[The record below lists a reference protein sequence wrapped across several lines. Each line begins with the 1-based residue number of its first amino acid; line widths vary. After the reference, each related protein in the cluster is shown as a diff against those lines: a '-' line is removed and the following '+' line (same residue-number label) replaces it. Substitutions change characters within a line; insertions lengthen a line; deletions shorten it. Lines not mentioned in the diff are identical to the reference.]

1 MGINMCSKKIR
12 NLILCLSLAL
22 SLHAEENTAQ
32 ENTTEENMIEENTP
46 KDVPILLEEKRT
58 QTLELNEE
66 KKEVAKRVDEKS
78 LLEEIHKKKRQL
90 YMLKGELHEKNES
103 ILFQRMAKNK
113 SGFFIGVIL
122 GDIGVSAHSNARSYE
137 SFEPLNNIQASPLLY
152 GLRSGYQKYFAN
164 GISALRFY
172 GEYLG
177 GAMKGF
183 KSDSLAS
190 YQTASLN
197 IDLLMDKPIDKEKRF
212 ALGIFGGVGVGWNG
226 MYQNLKEI
234 KGYSQPNAFGLVLNL
249 GVSMTLN
256 LKHRFE
262 LALKMP
268 PLKETSQTFLYYF
281 KSTNIYYISYNYLL

>member
-1 MGINMCSKKIR
+1 MCSKKIR
-12 NLILCLSLAL
+12 NLILCFGFIL
-22 SLHAEENTAQ
+22 SLHAEESM
-32 ENTTEENMIEENTP
+32 TEENTH
-46 KDVPILLEEKRT
+46 KDAPILLEEKRA
-58 QTLELNEE
+58 QTLEFEE
-66 KKEVAKRVDEKS
+66 NKEVKKNIDEKS

-90 YMLKGELHEKNES
+90 YMLKGELHEKNEA
-103 ILFQRMAKNK
+103 ILFQQMAKNK

-122 GDIGVSAHSNARSYE
+122 GDIGVSAHSYE
-137 SFEPLNNIQASPLLY
+137 KFELLSNIQASPLLY

-226 MYQNLKEI
+226 MYQNLKEV

>member
-1 MGINMCSKKIR
+1 MCSKKIR
-12 NLILCLSLAL
+12 NLILCFGFIL

-32 ENTTEENMIEENTP
+32 ENTTEENLIKENTP
-46 KDVPILLEEKRT
+46 KDAPILLEEKRA
-58 QTLELNEE
+58 QTLEFEE
-66 KKEVAKRVDEKS
+66 NKEVKKNIDEKS

-103 ILFQRMAKNK
+103 ILFQQMAKNK

-122 GDIGVSAHSNARSYE
+122 GDIGINAHPYE
-137 SFEPLNNIQASPLLY
+137 KFELLSNIQASPLLY

>member
-1 MGINMCSKKIR
+1 MLG
-12 NLILCLSLAL
+12 
-22 SLHAEENTAQ
+22 LHAEENTAQ
-32 ENTTEENMIEENTP
+32 ENTTEENLIKENTS
-46 KDVPILLEEKRT
+46 KDAPILLEEKRT
-58 QTLELNEE
+58 QTLEFEEE
-66 KKEVAKRVDEKS
+66 KGTAKKIDEKS

-90 YMLKGELHEKNES
+90 YMLKGELHEKNEA
-103 ILFQRMAKNK
+103 ILFQQMAKNK

-122 GDIGVSAHSNARSYE
+122 GDIGINAYPYE
-137 SFEPLNNIQASPLLY
+137 KFEPLNNIQASPLLY

-183 KSDSLAS
+183 KSNSLAS

-226 MYQNLKEI
+226 MYQNLKEV

>member
-1 MGINMCSKKIR
+1 MCSKKIR
-12 NLILCLSLAL
+12 NLILCLSLIL
-22 SLHAEENTAQ
+22 SLHAEENTENMTEA
-32 ENTTEENMIEENTP
+32 NTTEENIS
-46 KDVPILLEEKRT
+46 KDAPILLEEKRA

-66 KKEVAKRVDEKS
+66 KKEVAKSVDEKS

-90 YMLKGELHEKNES
+90 YMLKGELHEKNEA
-103 ILFQRMAKNK
+103 ILFQQMAKTK

-122 GDIGVSAHSNARSYE
+122 GDIGINAHPYE
-137 SFEPLNNIQASPLLY
+137 KFELLSGIQASPLLY

-164 GISALRFY
+164 GISGLRFY

>member
-1 MGINMCSKKIR
+1 MCSKKIR
-12 NLILCLSLAL
+12 NLILCFGFILGLN
-22 SLHAEENTAQ
+22 AEENTAQ
-32 ENTTEENMIEENTP
+32 ENMTEENTP
-46 KDVPILLEEKRT
+46 KDAPILLEEKRA
-58 QTLELNEE
+58 QTLEFEE
-66 KKEVAKRVDEKS
+66 NKEAKKKIDEKS

-103 ILFQRMAKNK
+103 ILFQQMAKNK

-122 GDIGVSAHSNARSYE
+122 GDIGVSAHSYE
-137 SFEPLNNIQASPLLY
+137 KFEPLNNIQASPLLY

>member
-1 MGINMCSKKIR
+1 MCSKKIR
-12 NLILCLSLAL
+12 NFILCFGFMLG
-22 SLHAEENTAQ
+22 LHAEENTAQ
-32 ENTTEENMIEENTP
+32 ENMTEENMIKENTS
-46 KDVPILLEEKRT
+46 KDAPILLEEKRT
-58 QTLELNEE
+58 QTLEFEE
-66 KKEVAKRVDEKS
+66 NKEAKKNIDEKS

-113 SGFFIGVIL
+113 SGFFIGAIL
-122 GDIGVSAHSNARSYE
+122 GDIGINAHPYE
-137 SFEPLNNIQASPLLY
+137 KFELLSNIQASPLLY

>member
-1 MGINMCSKKIR
+1 MLG
-12 NLILCLSLAL
+12 LS
-22 SLHAEENTAQ
+22 AEENTAQ
-32 ENTTEENMIEENTP
+32 GNMTEENTP
-46 KDVPILLEEKRT
+46 KDAPILLEEKHA
-58 QTLELNEE
+58 QTLEFEE
-66 KKEVAKRVDEKS
+66 NKEATKKIDEKS

-103 ILFQRMAKNK
+103 ISFQQMAKNK

-122 GDIGVSAHSNARSYE
+122 GDIGISAHPNARSYE

-226 MYQNLKEI
+226 MYQNLKEV

>member
-1 MGINMCSKKIR
+1 MCSKKIR
-12 NLILCLSLAL
+12 NLILCFGFMLG
-22 SLHAEENTAQ
+22 LHAEENTAQ
-32 ENTTEENMIEENTP
+32 ESMTEENTP
-46 KDVPILLEEKRT
+46 KDAPILLEEKRT
-58 QTLELNEE
+58 QTLEFEEE
-66 KKEVAKRVDEKS
+66 KGTAKKIDEKS

-103 ILFQRMAKNK
+103 LLFQQMAKNK

-122 GDIGVSAHSNARSYE
+122 GDIGVSAHSYE
-137 SFEPLNNIQASPLLY
+137 KFEPLSNIQASPLLY

-226 MYQNLKEI
+226 MYQNLKEV

>member
-1 MGINMCSKKIR
+1 MCSKKIR
-12 NLILCLSLAL
+12 NFILCFGFIL
-22 SLHAEENTAQ
+22 SLHAEENT
-32 ENTTEENMIEENTP
+32 TEEDLIKENTP
-46 KDVPILLEEKRT
+46 KDAPILLEEKRT
-58 QTLELNEE
+58 QTLEFEE
-66 KKEVAKRVDEKS
+66 NKEVKKNIDEKS

-103 ILFQRMAKNK
+103 ILFQRMAKSK

-122 GDIGVSAHSNARSYE
+122 GDIGVSAHSYE
-137 SFEPLNNIQASPLLY
+137 KFELLSNIQASPLLY

>member
-1 MGINMCSKKIR
+1 MCSKKIR
-12 NLILCLSLAL
+12 NLILYFGFMLG
-22 SLHAEENTAQ
+22 LHAEENTAQ
-32 ENTTEENMIEENTP
+32 ESMTEENMIKENTS
-46 KDVPILLEEKRT
+46 KDAPILLEEKRA
-58 QTLELNEE
+58 QTLEFEE
-66 KKEVAKRVDEKS
+66 NKEAKKNIDEKS

-122 GDIGVSAHSNARSYE
+122 GDIGVSAHSYE
-137 SFEPLNNIQASPLLY
+137 KFELLSNIQASPLLY

-164 GISALRFY
+164 GISGLRFY

>member
-1 MGINMCSKKIR
+1 MCSKKIR
-12 NLILCLSLAL
+12 NLILCFGFIL
-22 SLHAEENTAQ
+22 SLHAEENITK
-32 ENTTEENMIEENTP
+32 ENMTETNTTEENTP
-46 KDVPILLEEKRT
+46 KDAPVLLEEKRA
-58 QTLELNEE
+58 QTLEFKEE
-66 KKEVAKRVDEKS
+66 KGIAKKIDEKS

-103 ILFQRMAKNK
+103 ILFQQMAKNK

-122 GDIGVSAHSNARSYE
+122 GDIGINANPYE
-137 SFEPLNNIQASPLLY
+137 KFELLSNIQASPLLY

-177 GAMKGF
+177 GVMKGF

-234 KGYSQPNAFGLVLNL
+234 RGYSQPNAFGLVLNL

-262 LALKMP
+262 LALKMS

>member
-12 NLILCLSLAL
+12 NLILCFGFIL
-22 SLHAEENTAQ
+22 SLHAEESM
-32 ENTTEENMIEENTP
+32 TEENMIEENTP
-46 KDVPILLEEKRT
+46 KDAPILLEEKRA
-58 QTLELNEE
+58 QTLEFEE
-66 KKEVAKRVDEKS
+66 NKEVKKNIDEKS

-103 ILFQRMAKNK
+103 LLFQQMAKSK

-122 GDIGVSAHSNARSYE
+122 GDIGVSAHSYE
-137 SFEPLNNIQASPLLY
+137 KFEPLNNIQASPLLY

-226 MYQNLKEI
+226 MYQNLKEV

>member
-1 MGINMCSKKIR
+1 MCSKKIR
-12 NLILCLSLAL
+12 NLILCFGFILG
-22 SLHAEENTAQ
+22 LHAEENTAQ
-32 ENTTEENMIEENTP
+32 ENMTEENMIKENTP
-46 KDVPILLEEKRT
+46 KDAPILLEEKRA
-58 QTLELNEE
+58 QTLEFEE
-66 KKEVAKRVDEKS
+66 NKEAKKNIDEKS

-122 GDIGVSAHSNARSYE
+122 GDIGVSAHSYE
-137 SFEPLNNIQASPLLY
+137 KFELLSNIQASPLLY

>member
-1 MGINMCSKKIR
+1 MCSKKIR
-12 NLILCLSLAL
+12 NLILCFGFMLG
-22 SLHAEENTAQ
+22 LHAEENTAQ
-32 ENTTEENMIEENTP
+32 ENTTEENMIKENTS
-46 KDVPILLEEKRT
+46 KDAPILLEEKRA

-66 KKEVAKRVDEKS
+66 KKEVAKSVDEKS

-103 ILFQRMAKNK
+103 LLFQQMAKNK

-122 GDIGVSAHSNARSYE
+122 GDIGVSAHPYE
-137 SFEPLNNIQASPLLY
+137 KFELLSNIQASPLLY

-226 MYQNLKEI
+226 MYQNLKEV

>member
-1 MGINMCSKKIR
+1 MCSKKIR
-12 NLILCLSLAL
+12 NLILCFGFIL

-32 ENTTEENMIEENTP
+32 ENMTEENTS
-46 KDVPILLEEKRT
+46 KDAPILLEEKRT
-58 QTLELNEE
+58 QTLEFEE
-66 KKEVAKRVDEKS
+66 KKEAKKNIDEKS

-122 GDIGVSAHSNARSYE
+122 GDIGINAHPYE
-137 SFEPLNNIQASPLLY
+137 KFELLNNIQASPLLY

-183 KSDSLAS
+183 RSDSLAS

>member
-12 NLILCLSLAL
+12 NLILCLGFIL
-22 SLHAEENTAQ
+22 SLHAEENIAKENMT
-32 ENTTEENMIEENTP
+32 ETNTTEENTP
-46 KDVPILLEEKRT
+46 KDAPILLEEKRA
-58 QTLELNEE
+58 QTLELKEE
-66 KKEVAKRVDEKS
+66 KGIAKKIDEKS

-103 ILFQRMAKNK
+103 ILFQQMAKNK

-122 GDIGVSAHSNARSYE
+122 GDIGVSAHSYE
-137 SFEPLNNIQASPLLY
+137 KFELLSNIQASPLLY

>member
-1 MGINMCSKKIR
+1 MLG
-12 NLILCLSLAL
+12 
-22 SLHAEENTAQ
+22 LHAEENTAQ
-32 ENTTEENMIEENTP
+32 ESMTEENMIKENTP
-46 KDVPILLEEKRT
+46 KDAPILLEEKRA
-58 QTLELNEE
+58 QTLEFEE
-66 KKEVAKRVDEKS
+66 NKEAKKNIDEKS

-122 GDIGVSAHSNARSYE
+122 GDIGVSAHPNARSYE

-226 MYQNLKEI
+226 MYQNLKEV

>member
-1 MGINMCSKKIR
+1 MCSKKIR
-12 NLILCLSLAL
+12 NLILCFGFIL

-32 ENTTEENMIEENTP
+32 ENTTEENVIKENPP
-46 KDVPILLEEKRT
+46 KDAPILLEEKRA
-58 QTLELNEE
+58 QTLEFEE
-66 KKEVAKRVDEKS
+66 KEAKKNIDKKS

-103 ILFQRMAKNK
+103 ILFQQMAKNK

-122 GDIGVSAHSNARSYE
+122 GDIGINANPYE
-137 SFEPLNNIQASPLLY
+137 KFELLSNIQASPLLY

-234 KGYSQPNAFGLVLNL
+234 RGYSQPNAFGLVLNL

>member
-1 MGINMCSKKIR
+1 MCSKKIR
-12 NLILCLSLAL
+12 NLILCFGFMLGLS
-22 SLHAEENTAQ
+22 AEENTAQ
-32 ENTTEENMIEENTP
+32 ENMIKENTP
-46 KDVPILLEEKRT
+46 KDAPILLEEKRT
-58 QTLELNEE
+58 QTLEFEE
-66 KKEVAKRVDEKS
+66 NKEAKKKIDEKS

-122 GDIGVSAHSNARSYE
+122 GDIGINAHPYE
-137 SFEPLNNIQASPLLY
+137 KFELLNNIQASPLLY

-226 MYQNLKEI
+226 MYQNLKEV

>member
-1 MGINMCSKKIR
+1 MCSKKIR
-12 NLILCLSLAL
+12 NFILCFGFIL

-32 ENTTEENMIEENTP
+32 ENTTEENMIKENPP
-46 KDVPILLEEKRT
+46 KDAPILLEEKRSR
-58 QTLELNEE
+58 TLEIKEE
-66 KKEVAKRVDEKS
+66 NEVAKKIDEKS

-103 ILFQRMAKNK
+103 LLFQQMAKNK

-122 GDIGVSAHSNARSYE
+122 GDIGVSAHPYE
-137 SFEPLNNIQASPLLY
+137 KFEPLSNIQASPLLY

-234 KGYSQPNAFGLVLNL
+234 RGYSQPNAFGLVLNL

>member
-1 MGINMCSKKIR
+1 MCSKKIR
-12 NLILCLSLAL
+12 NLILCFGFILSLR
-22 SLHAEENTAQ
+22 AEENIAKKNMT
-32 ENTTEENMIEENTP
+32 ETNTTEENTP
-46 KDVPILLEEKRT
+46 KDAPILLEEKRA
-58 QTLELNEE
+58 QTLEFEE
-66 KKEVAKRVDEKS
+66 NKEVKKNIDEKS

-103 ILFQRMAKNK
+103 LLFQQMAKNK

-122 GDIGVSAHSNARSYE
+122 GDIGVNANPYE
-137 SFEPLNNIQASPLLY
+137 KFEPLSNIQASPLLY

>member
-1 MGINMCSKKIR
+1 MLG
-12 NLILCLSLAL
+12 
-22 SLHAEENTAQ
+22 LHAEESMT
-32 ENTTEENMIEENTP
+32 EENTP
-46 KDVPILLEEKRT
+46 KDAPILLEEKRA
-58 QTLELNEE
+58 QTLEFEE
-66 KKEVAKRVDEKS
+66 NKEAKKNIDEKS

-90 YMLKGELHEKNES
+90 YMLKGELHEKNEA
-103 ILFQRMAKNK
+103 ILFQQMAKNK

-122 GDIGVSAHSNARSYE
+122 GDIGVSAHSYE
-137 SFEPLNNIQASPLLY
+137 KFELLNNIQASPLLY

>member
-1 MGINMCSKKIR
+1 MCSKKIR
-12 NLILCLSLAL
+12 NLILCFGFILSLC
-22 SLHAEENTAQ
+22 AEENIAKENMT
-32 ENTTEENMIEENTP
+32 ETNTTEENTP
-46 KDVPILLEEKRT
+46 KDAPILLEEKRT

-66 KKEVAKRVDEKS
+66 KKEVAKSVDEKS

-103 ILFQRMAKNK
+103 LLFQQMAKNK

-122 GDIGVSAHSNARSYE
+122 GDIGVSAHSYE
-137 SFEPLNNIQASPLLY
+137 KFELLSNIQASPLLY

>member
-1 MGINMCSKKIR
+1 MCSKKIR
-12 NLILCLSLAL
+12 NLILCFGFILGLC
-22 SLHAEENTAQ
+22 AEENTAQ
-32 ENTTEENMIEENTP
+32 ENMTEENTSR
-46 KDVPILLEEKRT
+46 DAPILLEEKRT
-58 QTLELNEE
+58 QTLKLEEE
-66 KKEVAKRVDEKS
+66 KEAKKNIDEKS

-122 GDIGVSAHSNARSYE
+122 GDIGINAHPYE
-137 SFEPLNNIQASPLLY
+137 KFELLNNIQASPLLY

-183 KSDSLAS
+183 RSDSLAS

>member
-1 MGINMCSKKIR
+1 MCSKKIR
-12 NLILCLSLAL
+12 NLILCFGFILSLR
-22 SLHAEENTAQ
+22 AEENTAQ
-32 ENTTEENMIEENTP
+32 ENMTEENTP
-46 KDVPILLEEKRT
+46 KDAPILLEEKRA
-58 QTLELNEE
+58 QTLKLEEE
-66 KKEVAKRVDEKS
+66 KEAKKNIDEKS

-122 GDIGVSAHSNARSYE
+122 GDIGVSAHPYE
-137 SFEPLNNIQASPLLY
+137 KFEPLSNIQASPLLY

-226 MYQNLKEI
+226 MYQNLKEV

>member
-1 MGINMCSKKIR
+1 MCSKKIR
-12 NLILCLSLAL
+12 NLILCFGFILGLS
-22 SLHAEENTAQ
+22 AEENTAQ
-32 ENTTEENMIEENTP
+32 ENMTEENMIKENTS
-46 KDVPILLEEKRT
+46 KDAPILLEEKHT
-58 QTLELNEE
+58 QTLEFEE
-66 KKEVAKRVDEKS
+66 NKEAKKNIDEKS

-103 ILFQRMAKNK
+103 LLFQQMAKNK

-122 GDIGVSAHSNARSYE
+122 GDIGVSAHSYE
-137 SFEPLNNIQASPLLY
+137 KFELLSNIQASPLLY

-183 KSDSLAS
+183 RSDSLAS

>member
-1 MGINMCSKKIR
+1 MCSKKIR
-12 NLILCLSLAL
+12 NLILCFGFMLG
-22 SLHAEENTAQ
+22 LHAEENTAQ
-32 ENTTEENMIEENTP
+32 ESMTEESMIKENTP
-46 KDVPILLEEKRT
+46 KDAPILLEEKRA
-58 QTLELNEE
+58 QTLEFEE
-66 KKEVAKRVDEKS
+66 NKEAKKNIDEKS

-103 ILFQRMAKNK
+103 LLFQRMAKNK
-113 SGFFIGVIL
+113 SGFFIGAIL
-122 GDIGVSAHSNARSYE
+122 GDIGINAHPYE
-137 SFEPLNNIQASPLLY
+137 KFEPLSNIQASPLLY

>member
-1 MGINMCSKKIR
+1 MCSKKIR
-12 NLILCLSLAL
+12 NLILCFGFIL
-22 SLHAEENTAQ
+22 SLHAEENTDQ
-32 ENTTEENMIEENTP
+32 ENMTEENTP
-46 KDVPILLEEKRT
+46 KDAPILLEEKRA
-58 QTLELNEE
+58 QTLEFEE
-66 KKEVAKRVDEKS
+66 KKEAKKNIDEKS

-122 GDIGVSAHSNARSYE
+122 GDIGINAHPYE
-137 SFEPLNNIQASPLLY
+137 KFELLNNIQASPLLY

>member
-1 MGINMCSKKIR
+1 MLG
-12 NLILCLSLAL
+12 
-22 SLHAEENTAQ
+22 LHAEENTAQ
-32 ENTTEENMIEENTP
+32 ENTTEGNMIKENTP
-46 KDVPILLEEKRT
+46 KDAPILLEEKRA
-58 QTLELNEE
+58 QTLEFEE
-66 KKEVAKRVDEKS
+66 NKEVKKNIDEKS

-103 ILFQRMAKNK
+103 LLFQRMAKSK

-122 GDIGVSAHSNARSYE
+122 GDIGVSTHPNARSYE
-137 SFEPLNNIQASPLLY
+137 NFEPLNNIQASPLLY

>member
-1 MGINMCSKKIR
+1 MCSKKIR
-12 NLILCLSLAL
+12 NFILCFGFIL

-32 ENTTEENMIEENTP
+32 ENTTEENMIKENTP
-46 KDVPILLEEKRT
+46 KDAPILLEEKRAK
-58 QTLELNEE
+58 TLELKEE
-66 KKEVAKRVDEKS
+66 NEVAKKIDEKS

-103 ILFQRMAKNK
+103 ILFQQMAKNK

-122 GDIGVSAHSNARSYE
+122 GDIGVSAHSYE
-137 SFEPLNNIQASPLLY
+137 KFELLSNIQASPLLY

-226 MYQNLKEI
+226 MYQNLKEV

-268 PLKETSQTFLYYF
+268 PLKEASQTFLYYF

>member
-1 MGINMCSKKIR
+1 MCSKKIR
-12 NLILCLSLAL
+12 NLILCFGFILSLC
-22 SLHAEENTAQ
+22 AEENIAKENMT
-32 ENTTEENMIEENTP
+32 ETNTTEENTP
-46 KDVPILLEEKRT
+46 KDAPILLEEKRT
-58 QTLELNEE
+58 RTLEFKEE
-66 KKEVAKRVDEKS
+66 KGIAKKIDEKS

-103 ILFQRMAKNK
+103 ILFQQMAKNK

-122 GDIGVSAHSNARSYE
+122 GDIGINANPYE
-137 SFEPLNNIQASPLLY
+137 KFELLSNIQASPLLY

-197 IDLLMDKPIDKEKRF
+197 IDLLMDKSIDKEKRF

>member
-1 MGINMCSKKIR
+1 MCSKKIR
-12 NLILCLSLAL
+12 NLILCFGFILGLN
-22 SLHAEENTAQ
+22 AEENTAQ
-32 ENTTEENMIEENTP
+32 ENMTEENTP
-46 KDVPILLEEKRT
+46 KDAPILLEEKRA
-58 QTLELNEE
+58 QTLEFEE
-66 KKEVAKRVDEKS
+66 NKEVKKNIDEKS

-103 ILFQRMAKNK
+103 LLFQQMAKSK

-122 GDIGVSAHSNARSYE
+122 GDIGVSAHSYE
-137 SFEPLNNIQASPLLY
+137 KFEPLSNIQASPLLY

-177 GAMKGF
+177 GAMRGF

>member
-12 NLILCLSLAL
+12 NLILCFGFIL

-32 ENTTEENMIEENTP
+32 ENTTEENMIKENTP
-46 KDVPILLEEKRT
+46 KDAPILLEEKRA
-58 QTLELNEE
+58 QTLELKEE
-66 KKEVAKRVDEKS
+66 KGIAKKIDEKS

-103 ILFQRMAKNK
+103 ILFQQMAKNK

-122 GDIGVSAHSNARSYE
+122 GDIGINANPYE
-137 SFEPLNNIQASPLLY
+137 KFELLSNIQASPLLY

>member
-1 MGINMCSKKIR
+1 MCSKKIR
-12 NLILCLSLAL
+12 NFILCFGFILGLN
-22 SLHAEENTAQ
+22 AEENTAQ
-32 ENTTEENMIEENTP
+32 ENMTEENTP
-46 KDVPILLEEKRT
+46 KDAPVLLEEKRA
-58 QTLELNEE
+58 QTLEFEE
-66 KKEVAKRVDEKS
+66 NKEAKKNIDEKS

-103 ILFQRMAKNK
+103 LLFQQMAKNK

-122 GDIGVSAHSNARSYE
+122 GDIGVSAHSYE
-137 SFEPLNNIQASPLLY
+137 KFEPLSNIQASPLLY

>member
-1 MGINMCSKKIR
+1 MCSKKIR
-12 NLILCLSLAL
+12 NFILCFGFIL
-22 SLHAEENTAQ
+22 SLHAEESMT
-32 ENTTEENMIEENTP
+32 EENTP
-46 KDVPILLEEKRT
+46 KDAPILLEEKRA
-58 QTLELNEE
+58 QTLELEE
-66 KKEVAKRVDEKS
+66 NKEVKKNIDEKS

-90 YMLKGELHEKNES
+90 YMLKGELHEKNEA
-103 ILFQRMAKNK
+103 ILFQQMAKSK

-122 GDIGVSAHSNARSYE
+122 GDIGVSAHPYE
-137 SFEPLNNIQASPLLY
+137 KFEFLSNIQASPLLY

-226 MYQNLKEI
+226 MYQNLKEV

>member
-1 MGINMCSKKIR
+1 MLG
-12 NLILCLSLAL
+12 LS
-22 SLHAEENTAQ
+22 AEENTAQ
-32 ENTTEENMIEENTP
+32 GNMTEENTP
-46 KDVPILLEEKRT
+46 KDAPILLEEKHA
-58 QTLELNEE
+58 QTLEFEE
-66 KKEVAKRVDEKS
+66 NKEATKKIDEKS

-122 GDIGVSAHSNARSYE
+122 GDIGINAHPYE
-137 SFEPLNNIQASPLLY
+137 KFELLNNIQASPLLY

-281 KSTNIYYISYNYLL
+281 ESTNIYYISYNYLL

>member
-1 MGINMCSKKIR
+1 MCSKKIR
-12 NLILCLSLAL
+12 NLILCFGFMLGLR
-22 SLHAEENTAQ
+22 AEENTTQ
-32 ENTTEENMIEENTP
+32 ENMTEENTS
-46 KDVPILLEEKRT
+46 KDAPILLEEKRA
-58 QTLELNEE
+58 QTLEFEE
-66 KKEVAKRVDEKS
+66 NKEAKKNIDEKS

-103 ILFQRMAKNK
+103 ILFQQMAKNK

-122 GDIGVSAHSNARSYE
+122 GDIGVSAHSYE
-137 SFEPLNNIQASPLLY
+137 KFELLSNIQASPLLY

-226 MYQNLKEI
+226 MYQNLKEV

>member
-1 MGINMCSKKIR
+1 MLG
-12 NLILCLSLAL
+12 LS
-22 SLHAEENTAQ
+22 AEENTAQ
-32 ENTTEENMIEENTP
+32 ENMTEENTP
-46 KDVPILLEEKRT
+46 KDAPILLEEKRT
-58 QTLELNEE
+58 QTLEFEE
-66 KKEVAKRVDEKS
+66 NKEAKKKIDEKS

-103 ILFQRMAKNK
+103 ILFQQMAKNK

-122 GDIGVSAHSNARSYE
+122 GDIGVSAHSYE
-137 SFEPLNNIQASPLLY
+137 KFEPSSNIQASPLLY

-164 GISALRFY
+164 GVSALRFY

-226 MYQNLKEI
+226 MYQNLKEV

>member
-1 MGINMCSKKIR
+1 MCSKKIR
-12 NLILCLSLAL
+12 NLILCFGFMLGLR
-22 SLHAEENTAQ
+22 AEENTAQ
-32 ENTTEENMIEENTP
+32 ESMTEENMIKENPP
-46 KDVPILLEEKRT
+46 KDAPILLEEKRA
-58 QTLELNEE
+58 QTLEFE
-66 KKEVAKRVDEKS
+66 KNKEAKKNIDEKS

-122 GDIGVSAHSNARSYE
+122 GDIGINAHPYE
-137 SFEPLNNIQASPLLY
+137 KFELLSNIQASPLLY